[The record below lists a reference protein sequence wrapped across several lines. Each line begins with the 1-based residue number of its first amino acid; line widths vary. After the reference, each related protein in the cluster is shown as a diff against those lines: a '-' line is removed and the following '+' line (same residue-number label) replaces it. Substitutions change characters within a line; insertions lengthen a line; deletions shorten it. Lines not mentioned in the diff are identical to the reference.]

1 MFASIELS
9 TLACRNL
16 CLLPLA
22 LPQVVQSTY
31 LSELTTNTSEY
42 IRDSCETGNS
52 NYEALQINVSV
63 SGVYRL
69 LSKSLMDTY
78 GYLYRDTFDPFEP
91 SRNQIA
97 SDDDDCNGGQFRL
110 EHLLQK
116 NTTYILVVTTHQSNV
131 QGPFTVIATSEE
143 SRVHF
148 TRLSKYQ
155 CC

>member
-9 TLACRNL
+9 ILACRNL

-31 LSELTTNTSEY
+31 LSELTNNTSEY

-52 NYEALQINVSV
+52 NYEALQINVSA
-63 SGVYRL
+63 SGLYRL

-78 GYLYRDTFDPFEP
+78 GYLYRDKFDPFEP

-97 SDDDDCNGGQFRL
+97 SNDDGCDKGQVRL
-110 EHLLQK
+110 QHFLHQ
-116 NTTYILVVTTHQSNV
+116 NITYILVVTT
-131 QGPFTVIATSEE
+131 
-143 SRVHF
+143 
-148 TRLSKYQ
+148 YQ
-155 CC
+155 